1 MHKLVVAVLSG
12 MLLLAPVVHARVVTY
27 KNCTELNKVYKGGVA
42 LPGAKNIG
50 GKTRY
55 TPYYSKALYDAN
67 KSRDRDK
74 DGIACE
80 Q

>member
-1 MHKLVVAVLSG
+1 MQKLIVAVLSG

-42 LPGAKNIG
+42 LPGAKNKG
-50 GKTRY
+50 GKTRF
-55 TPYYSKALYDAN
+55 TPVYNKALYDAN